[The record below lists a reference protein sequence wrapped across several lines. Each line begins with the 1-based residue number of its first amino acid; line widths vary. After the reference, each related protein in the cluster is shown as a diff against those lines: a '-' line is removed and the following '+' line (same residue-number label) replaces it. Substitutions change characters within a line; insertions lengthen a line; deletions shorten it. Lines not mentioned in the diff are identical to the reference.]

1 MECASPS
8 IPEEQHAAW
17 VARVKTWVRSPEA
30 RNQIRGA
37 AAIEYREDMSRRGM
51 RHVGD
56 PAVAL
61 FPEMEMALME
71 KWDAAIEKGSKLTQM
86 WIYSNARHLARRLY
100 PAPHPKAERAGKFK
114 ACQSWL
120 VQGLAVRHF
129 LGVRSRTNFKKRG
142 LREMLPKYHRYLRN
156 LKLRFLPVRDEHD
169 VPIVPGHPL
178 FDNLTPEQRKWGRFP
193 VEAEQHRPDPG
204 EVWWRDEEDLVA
216 AWGAPR
222 LDQKLHGRERRQAR
236 LHVATAH
243 SWRQTAGTSDDAAGQ
258 ADADL
263 PDRRQGQAGRQ
274 WAGRPVL
281 LQDAR
286 GTIGWWFDS
295 GGNV

>member
-1 MECASPS
+1 MRSAVECASPS

-193 VEAEQHRPDPG
+193 PWKRSNIDQIPG
-204 EVWWRDEEDLVA
+204 
-216 AWGAPR
+216 
-222 LDQKLHGRERRQAR
+222 K
-236 LHVATAH
+236 
-243 SWRQTAGTSDDAAGQ
+243 
-258 ADADL
+258 
-263 PDRRQGQAGRQ
+263 
-274 WAGRPVL
+274 
-281 LQDAR
+281 
-286 GTIGWWFDS
+286 F
-295 GGNV
+295 GGGMKKT